1 MTKTS
6 LEVTTEALRMI
17 GVVADDEDATAGQYA
32 RAKLHMESIFGY
44 LNNTL
49 GLAFEWTIET
59 VPDDVYLPFSEAVAG
74 SVAPSEGLPE
84 YMPLKA
90 QGIRGIKEFAAPN
103 MIHENHVTRANY
115 F

>member
-1 MTKTS
+1 MPKTS

-32 RAKLHMESIFGY
+32 RARTHMESIFGH

-59 VPDDVYLPFSEAVAG
+59 VPDDVYLQFAQAVAG

-84 YMPLKA
+84 FIPLKR
-90 QGIRGIKEFAAPN
+90 QGIRGIKEFAAPD
-103 MIHENHVTRANY
+103 MIHENHVTRADY